1 MKKTP
6 QPTESPPLPS
16 ASTMEGM
23 ENECI
28 ALSYELAKKRLVE
41 GTATSA
47 EIVHFLKLG
56 SMKEQL
62 DEELIRKDMALKDAK
77 IESLQTNK
85 QIEEMFSEA
94 MRYMSRYQGYFD
106 DGQ

>member
-6 QPTESPPLPS
+6 QPLETPTIPS
-16 ASTMEGM
+16 ATTMEGI

-28 ALSYELAKKRLVE
+28 SLAYAQAKQRLLE

-56 SMKEQL
+56 SQREQL
-62 DEELIRKDMALKDAK
+62 DEEIVRKDIELKDAK
-77 IESLQTNK
+77 IESLQSNK
-85 QIEEMFSEA
+85 EIKSMFEA
-94 MRYMSRYQGYFD
+94 AMQQMQRYQGWFED
-106 DGQ
+106 EE